1 MYKAIFN
8 TICDFQE
15 ILERSI
21 FWTKLGTFGKMEPY
35 FVIPGNFN
43 NDHARNLKTCMQISV
58 VEEIR
63 NMQWRE
69 SISIILEI
77 TVDQNIGGRAYAQ
90 GQVMCNIL
98 VHLCT
103 ANLSLTKTTV
113 SL

>member
-15 ILERSI
+15 ISDMSNFL
-21 FWTKLGTFGKMEPY
+21 TKLSTFGKLAPN
-35 FVIPGNFN
+35 FVTLGNYN
-43 NDHARNLKTCMQISV
+43 NDHATNLKICISISV

-77 TVDQNIGGRAYAQ
+77 TKDQNIES
-90 GQVMCNIL
+90 
-98 VHLCT
+98 
-103 ANLSLTKTTV
+103 SLTKP
-113 SL
+113 